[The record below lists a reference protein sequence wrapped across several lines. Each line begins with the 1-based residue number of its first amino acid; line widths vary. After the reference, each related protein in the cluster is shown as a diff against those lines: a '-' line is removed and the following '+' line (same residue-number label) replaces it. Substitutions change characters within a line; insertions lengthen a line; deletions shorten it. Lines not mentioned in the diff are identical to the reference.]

1 MRIFLALFLFFNSL
15 LALSELE
22 EGLKFYE

>member
-22 EGLKFYE
+22 EGL